1 MTSEL
6 MRVMWAERPNELEVR
21 HVPMITLDEDEVLIK
36 VAYVGICPWDVRA
49 FSGLSSSVAFPRVL
63 GHEMAGIVI
72 EVGKNVKV
80 IKPGQRVVPDM
91 GIKCGVCKACRT
103 GRENRCLNPV
113 FRQFGGGFADYVRV
127 PEKNVHLIKKEET
140 KLQAAAFVE
149 PLACVVRGQD
159 LLNLYPGEFQLIAGV
174 GPIGLMHMQVAKAFG
189 CQVIVSDP
197 VPERLEK
204 AKELGADWVV
214 NPNLTDV
221 TQFVKQVTDGWGV
234 DAAVVTVGSARLVE
248 SVIPMLAPGGRLN
261 IFAGIYPKDTL
272 QIDPNLIH
280 YGEFILTG
288 SADSTPKNMNKA
300 LEMIET
306 GKVNTE
312 TLISHMLPLEELGKG
327 FEIVRNRQGLK
338 VMLEVDSKLK

>member
-1 MTSEL
+1 
-6 MRVMWAERPNELEVR
+6 
-21 HVPMITLDEDEVLIK
+21 
-36 VAYVGICPWDVRA
+36 
-49 FSGLSSSVAFPRVL
+49 
-63 GHEMAGIVI
+63 
-72 EVGKNVKV
+72 
-80 IKPGQRVVPDM
+80 
-91 GIKCGVCKACRT
+91 
-103 GRENRCLNPV
+103 
-113 FRQFGGGFADYVRV
+113 
-127 PEKNVHLIKKEET
+127 
-140 KLQAAAFVE
+140 VE

-221 TQFVKQVTDGWGV
+221 TQFVKKVTDGWGV